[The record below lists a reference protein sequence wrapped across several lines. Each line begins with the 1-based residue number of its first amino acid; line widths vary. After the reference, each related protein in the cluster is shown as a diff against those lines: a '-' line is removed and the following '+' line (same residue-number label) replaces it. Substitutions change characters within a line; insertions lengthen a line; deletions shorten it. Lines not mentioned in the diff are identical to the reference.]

1 MTANLARTALVTG
14 AGGFIASHLVESL
27 LADGWSVR
35 CLIRYS
41 SSGEVGF
48 LRDLP
53 PEDFERLD
61 IMRGDLLD
69 TDFVA
74 ECCRDIDTVFHLG
87 ARISIPYSYTAPRD
101 TFEVNAVGTLNVA
114 EAVRHLGVKRLIHVS
129 TSEVFGSAVS
139 IPMSESHRLKAQS
152 PYAASKIA
160 ADKIVESYV
169 CSFSL
174 PAVIV
179 RPFNTYGPRQS
190 PRAVIPRIMEQAL
203 RGGPIK
209 IGSLW
214 PRRDFTYVDDT
225 VRGFI
230 KAATVDEALYGE
242 FNLGTG
248 TDINIGELAEQILE
262 IAGLRS
268 EIISEDQRQR
278 PPESEVARLLSD
290 NLKARK
296 VLGWEPQVPLAE
308 GLRRVHSWW
317 RERAPVFGWGD
328 RPN

>member
-1 MTANLARTALVTG
+1 VTANVARTALVTG

-27 LADGWSVR
+27 LADGWNVR

-41 SSGEVGF
+41 SSGDVGF

-53 PEDFERLD
+53 PEDFQRLD
-61 IMRGDLLD
+61 ILRGDLLD
-69 TDFVA
+69 SDFVA
-74 ECCRDIDTVFHLG
+74 ECCRDVDTVFHLG

-129 TSEVFGSAVS
+129 TSEVFGSAVAV
-139 IPMSESHRLKAQS
+139 PMSESHRLKAQS

-190 PRAVIPRIMEQAL
+190 PRAVIPRIVEQVL
-203 RGGPIK
+203 RGGPVK

-214 PRRDFTYVDDT
+214 PRRDFTYVEDT

-230 KAATVDEALYGE
+230 KAATEDEALYGE

-248 TDINIGELAEQILE
+248 TDISIGELAGQILE
-262 IAGLRS
+262 IAGLS
-268 EIISEDQRQR
+268 CEIISEDQRQR
-278 PPESEVARLLSD
+278 PADSEVARLLSD

-296 VLGWEPQVPLAE
+296 VLGWEPQVSLAE
-308 GLRRVHSWW
+308 GLRRVYSWW